1 MIVNILWIICV
12 RNLTYFSKKVKKF
25 RDGIPLEPLG
35 TTEENLRF
43 RISVILFDNSFLKN
57 QNLMK
62 NLIKLKNNKTLLLI
76 YRFVI
81 YLCKLALKLQFAL
94 DSCNIQQVAQCRR

>member
-1 MIVNILWIICV
+1 MRL
-12 RNLTYFSKKVKKF
+12 LFFSQH
-25 RDGIPLEPLG
+25 
-35 TTEENLRF
+35 N
-43 RISVILFDNSFLKN
+43 SSQAHLFYNSFLKN

-94 DSCNIQQVAQCRR
+94 DSCNIQQVAQRLR